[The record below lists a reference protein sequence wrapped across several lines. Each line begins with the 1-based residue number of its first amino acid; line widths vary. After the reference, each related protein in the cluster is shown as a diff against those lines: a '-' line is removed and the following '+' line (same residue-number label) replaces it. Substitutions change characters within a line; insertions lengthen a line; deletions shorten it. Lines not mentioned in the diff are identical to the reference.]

1 MLKGLFN
8 FVMSAPKR
16 KQALPEG
23 NLPAIRL
30 MATIVEAAWGKI
42 LQAVSG
48 QSEPFMAKKTHR
60 L

>member
-1 MLKGLFN
+1 
-8 FVMSAPKR
+8 
-16 KQALPEG
+16 
-23 NLPAIRL
+23 

-42 LQAVSG
+42 LQAVFE